1 MSHHTAAE
9 AERHASDDKAKGYND
24 LLRVHAAAFQILDS
38 ANELS
43 AFRYWNRAR
52 GLELLA
58 ATDGAK
64 AGKMVEQ
71 AETFIRYWVWNRA
84 GKEKSLDDNVRSRKR
99 TRTQKR
105 YQELFKA
112 LNIEMCCICGSDKR
126 ELEDDKKVDGE
137 LIKCGQCG
145 QVKYCSIQC
154 QVVGWKVGHK
164 NACKKLF
171 WVGKRELNYD
181 SYLVQRCDGA

>member
-1 MSHHTAAE
+1 MP
-9 AERHASDDKAKGYND
+9 ERHTSDDKTNAYND
-24 LLRVHAAAFQILDS
+24 LIRVHAAAFQILDS
-38 ANELS
+38 ANERS

-58 ATDGAK
+58 IMDGVK

-71 AETFIRYWVWNRA
+71 AETFIRYWVWSRA
-84 GKEKSLDDNVRSRKR
+84 GKEKSLSENVRSRKR
-99 TRTQKR
+99 TRIQKC
-105 YQELFKA
+105 YQELFEA
-112 LNIEMCCICGSDKR
+112 LKIEMYCICGSDKR
-126 ELEDDKKVDGE
+126 KVEDDKKVDGE

-164 NACKKLF
+164 DGRKRFL